1 MNIKCYKSN
10 EQKQFDT
17 SELSFVGDDRAE
29 MSLIKVYPKETRQTI
44 LGFGGAFTEAAAET
58 MKSMSSD
65 KKEQFLQ
72 ACFAAEGNQYNF
84 CRTHIQSCDFSL
96 GNYAY
101 VEDPEDKNLETF
113 TLERDN
119 QYLIPMIKDALAI
132 NPDIQLLA
140 SPWSPPAFMK
150 SNQEMNHGGVLKKE
164 YYQMWADM
172 IVKYVEEYE
181 KLGIAIHRISVQ
193 NEPKATQTWDSCLY
207 TGEEEG
213 IFATEHLRK
222 TLDAHGYSNIV
233 IVIWDHNKDCILER
247 ADETFS
253 VVGANESVGA
263 IGFHWY
269 TGDHFEALDAVR
281 TKYPDKELIFTEG
294 CVEYSRFKSN
304 NQVKNAEMYLHDMI
318 GNLNQGMN
326 GYIDWNLVLNAQ
338 GGPNHV
344 GNFCD
349 APIMYDKDND
359 QLDIKLSFHYIGHL
373 SRFVKK
379 GAKRILV
386 SRYTDQV
393 DAVGFVNP
401 DGEKVVVLMNRT
413 ENDLKMQVCEE
424 KNVCDI
430 TLTAHTV
437 ITLCW

>member
-10 EQKQFDT
+10 EQKQFET
-17 SELSFVGDDRAE
+17 SELSFFGDDRAE
-29 MSLIKVYPKETRQTI
+29 MNLIKVYPKETRQII

-58 MKSMSSD
+58 MKSMSAD

-72 ACFAAEGNQYNF
+72 ACFGTEGNQYNF

-101 VEDPEDKNLETF
+101 VEDPSDKNLETF
-113 TLERDN
+113 TLDRDN

-181 KLGIAIHRISVQ
+181 KLGISIHRISVQ

-213 IFATEHLRK
+213 IFATEYLRK

-253 VVGANESVGA
+253 VVGSKDSVGA

-281 TKYPDKELIFTEG
+281 TKYPEKELIFTEG

-349 APIMYDKDND
+349 APIMYDKDTD

-386 SRYTDQV
+386 SRHTDQV

-413 ENDLKMQVCEE
+413 ENDLKMQVCED

-430 TLTAHTV
+430 TLTAHSV

>member
-10 EQKQFDT
+10 EQKQFET
-17 SELSFVGDDRAE
+17 SELSFFGDDRAE

-58 MKSMSSD
+58 MKTMSVD

-72 ACFAAEGNQYNF
+72 ACFGTEGNQYNF
-84 CRTHIQSCDFSL
+84 CRTHIQSCDFAL

-101 VEDPEDKNLETF
+101 VEDPSDKNLETF

-181 KLGIAIHRISVQ
+181 KLGISIHRISVQ

-213 IFATEHLRK
+213 IFATKYLRK

-253 VVGANESVGA
+253 VVGAKDSVGA

-281 TKYPDKELIFTEG
+281 MKYPEKELIFTEG

-386 SRYTDQV
+386 SRHTDQV

-413 ENDLKMQVCEE
+413 ENDLKMQVCED

-430 TLTAHTV
+430 TLTAHSV